1 MVESNSMWKRMGGHI
16 VTIQRESKPQVGRN
30 KLYYGWI
37 VVGVTFL
44 TLLIAAAIRSTP
56 GVLMMPLETEFGWD
70 RATVSLAL
78 SINLVLYGLTGPF
91 MAALMDRF
99 GIRRMMIVALLLL
112 ATGISM
118 TTLMTSPWQLDLLWG
133 VIVGLGTGSLA
144 NVLGAMVAN
153 RWFVERRGLVVGL
166 LTASAATGQLL
177 FLPLLASI
185 EGSLGWRATS
195 WTAAGAALI
204 MVPLVARLMRNRP
217 EDVGERAYGATEVEA
232 KPTAPAGNPL
242 IVPFR
247 ALKLA
252 MRSGAFWLLAGTFFI
267 CGFSTN
273 GLIGM
278 HMIPACAEH
287 GITAVAAAGVLAL
300 MGVFDLIGT
309 TVSGW
314 LSDRWD
320 NRWLLFWYYGL
331 RGLSLLFLPY
341 ALEAGGVALLIFTIF
356 YGLDWIATVPPTI
369 RLTADIFGKEKV
381 GMVYGW
387 IAAAHQLGAAAAAY
401 EAGILHTW
409 FNSYQI
415 PFVLSGIVC
424 VIAAV
429 LALRIKKVAVRAA

>member
-1 MVESNSMWKRMGGHI
+1 VQIQNE
-16 VTIQRESKPQVGRN
+16 VTPEPGRG

-44 TLLIAAAIRSTP
+44 VLLVAAAVRSTP
-56 GVLMMPLETEFGWD
+56 GVLMVPLENEFGWS
-70 RATVSLAL
+70 RAEVSVAL

-99 GIRRMMIVALLLL
+99 GIRRMMIISLVFLFSGLSL
-112 ATGISM
+112 A
-118 TTLMTSPWQLDLLWG
+118 TLMTSVWQLDLLWG
-133 VIVGLGTGSLA
+133 IVVGLGTGSLA

-153 RWFVERRGLVVGL
+153 RWFVERRGLVIGL

-177 FLPLLASI
+177 FLPVLATL
-185 EGSLGWRATS
+185 EVNMGWRATA
-195 WTAAGAALI
+195 WTAGLAALVL
-204 MVPLVARLMRNRP
+204 VPLVAVLMRNQP
-217 EDVGERAYGATEVEA
+217 KDVGLLPYGATGEA
-232 KPTAPAGNPL
+232 PPAKPAGNPL
-242 IVPFR
+242 IEPFR
-247 ALKLA
+247 ALALA

-267 CGFSTN
+267 CGLSTN

-278 HMIPACAEH
+278 HLIPACVEH
-287 GITAVAAAGVLAL
+287 GMTAVTASGLLAL

-331 RGLSLLFLPY
+331 RGLALLFLPY
-341 ALEAGGVALLIFTIF
+341 ALGAGTIPLLIFAIF

-381 GMVYGW
+381 GMIYGW
-387 IAAAHQLGAAAAAY
+387 IAAAHQLGAAVAAY
-401 EAGILHTW
+401 QAGLMHTL
-409 FNSYQI
+409 FHSYQI
-415 PFVLSGIVC
+415 PFVLAGVVC
-424 VIAAV
+424 IIAAG
-429 LALRIKKVAVRAA
+429 LALRIKKPVAVTV